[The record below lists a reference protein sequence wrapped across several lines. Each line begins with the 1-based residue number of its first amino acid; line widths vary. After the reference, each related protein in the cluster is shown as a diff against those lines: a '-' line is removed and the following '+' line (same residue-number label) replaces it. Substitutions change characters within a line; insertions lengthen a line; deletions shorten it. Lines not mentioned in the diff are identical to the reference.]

1 MKFDITNLEL
11 DAVLVALHT
20 AARVNN
26 ITFLDNKVP
35 TLTHRMAREM
45 IEEGQATGSLKFDRL
60 MGRAL
65 HIDLNDDL
73 VDLTR
78 YGMNN
83 GRLTGVQALFRLCQS
98 KGTEALLHMD
108 DRTDPVT
115 VTAEWLQSYDAI
127 NNDDINFAYPE
138 RLSLTQQMGR
148 TKRPDVQ
155 SAKATTLDDK
165 GMERLEAEFRNRKQH
180 LLDSGVTLPS
190 AEDLA
195 NWRRRWEE
203 ATPAQREAML
213 RDDSVKYAYMH
224 QAPDHRTLKDSAG
237 QPIGEVGHPLDVLQ
251 RVSRSERLEN
261 ILQCDD
267 NSDMD
272 RMGRPRNPD
281 YNHYLSDT
289 GLPIVEVKLPKE
301 LQLGSAAKQV
311 AAASNPYGSTFVT
324 EPGLQMAPR
333 MVGDQLVSID
343 AVRES
348 VLGQGK
354 ASDLGGSVDMSKP
367 VDKGFGV

>member
-65 HIDLNDDL
+65 HVDLNDDL

-83 GRLTGVQALFRLCQS
+83 GRLTGVQALYRLCQS
-98 KGTEALLHMD
+98 TGTEAVLHMD
-108 DRTDPVT
+108 DRTEPVT

-127 NNDDINFAYPE
+127 NNDDINFAYPQQH
-138 RLSLTQQMGR
+138 SLTQQLGR

-165 GMERLEAEFRNRKQH
+165 GMERLEAEFVNRKQH
-180 LLDSGVTLPS
+180 LLDAGVNLPS

-195 NWRRRWEE
+195 NWRRRWEA
-203 ATPAQREAML
+203 ATPAQREDML
-213 RDDSVKYAYMH
+213 HDDSVMYAYMN
-224 QAPDHRTLKDSAG
+224 HRTLKDGAG
-237 QPIGEVGHPLDVLQ
+237 QPIGEVGHPLDMLQ
-251 RVSRSERLEN
+251 RAGKSVASRSDRFDQAL
-261 ILQCDD
+261 LCDD
-267 NSDMD
+267 NSD
-272 RMGRPRNPD
+272 R
-281 YNHYLSDT
+281 
-289 GLPIVEVKLPKE
+289 E
-301 LQLGSAAKQV
+301 LLG
-311 AAASNPYGSTFVT
+311 
-324 EPGLQMAPR
+324 MAPR

-343 AVRES
+343 VVRDS
-348 VLGQGK
+348 AIGHGK
-354 ASDLGGSVDMSKP
+354 ASDLDGSVDMSKP

>member
-83 GRLTGVQALFRLCQS
+83 GRLTGVQALYRLCQS
-98 KGTEALLHMD
+98 TGTEAVLHMD
-108 DRTDPVT
+108 DRTEPVT

-127 NNDDINFAYPE
+127 HNDDINFAYPQHQ
-138 RLSLTQQMGR
+138 SLTQQLGR
-148 TKRPDVQ
+148 TKRPD
-155 SAKATTLDDK
+155 ADIIKARVD
-165 GMERLEAEFRNRKQH
+165 EAEFANRKQQ
-180 LLDSGVTLPS
+180 LLDSGVNLPS

-195 NWRRRWEE
+195 NWRRRWEA

-224 QAPDHRTLKDSAG
+224 QAQDHRTLKDSAG
-237 QPIGEVGHPLDVLQ
+237 QPIGEVGHPLDMLQ
-251 RVSRSERLEN
+251 RASKSVASRSERFDQAL
-261 ILQCDD
+261 LCDD
-267 NSDMD
+267 NSD
-272 RMGRPRNPD
+272 R
-281 YNHYLSDT
+281 
-289 GLPIVEVKLPKE
+289 E
-301 LQLGSAAKQV
+301 LLGI
-311 AAASNPYGSTFVT
+311 
-324 EPGLQMAPR
+324 APR
-333 MVGDQLVSID
+333 MVDGQLVSID
-343 AVRES
+343 VVRDS
-348 VLGQGK
+348 AISHGN
-354 ASDLGGSVDMSKP
+354 ASDLEGSVDMSKP